1 MVTFKTQI
9 INSKQNHSN
18 HTIPSLANK
27 FLKSVKTK
35 IHLRYKH
42 STKSIKNQKQYTY
55 IKVKTKNNYQQSQT
69 LIPTKKKSNFFQ
81 FPSFLQSIKPIDPM
95 QTHQPTKKSL
105 FSLKIKKDSNFT
117 PTHNSKSK
125 THISKTP
132 KNKITNTN
140 QLKNN

>member
-69 LIPTKKKSNFFQ
+69 LIPTKKNQTFFNFLHFSNQSNPSIQCKHTNPQKNLFF
-81 FPSFLQSIKPIDPM
+81 P
-95 QTHQPTKKSL
+95 
-105 FSLKIKKDSNFT
+105 
-117 PTHNSKSK
+117 SKSK
-125 THISKTP
+125 KIPNLHQPIIQNQKPISPKPQKT
-132 KNKITNTN
+132 KSQTQIN
-140 QLKNN
+140 